1 MGKRLASLLFIL
13 MFQFT
18 ALYGQEILTAQR
30 HMELVSSNYAGI
42 RDFEA
47 NVTIRS
53 GNSNMSGTLSYLAPS
68 FLRIDFTQPA
78 GQVIVYNTEALTI
91 YIPDMRAVL
100 KQQISQGRRP
110 SGGTAGI
117 GLSLL
122 RNNYVASF
130 LVSPYPEPLE
140 GSGERVIKLRL
151 TRRSNA
157 EGFREIILSINPET
171 RLIRRMEG
179 RTLAD
184 SEVRFDFTNIRI
196 NQGIPEQ
203 RFVYDTPP
211 SVNMY
216 HNFLFRDNE

>member
-1 MGKRLASLLFIL
+1 VVKRIISIFFIL
-13 MFQFT
+13 IFQLT
-18 ALYGQEILTAQR
+18 ILYGQEIITAQR
-30 HMELVSSNYAGI
+30 HMELVSGYYAGI

-47 NVTIRS
+47 SVTIRS
-53 GNSNMSGTLSYLAPS
+53 GNSNMAGRISYLAPS
-68 FLRIDFTQPA
+68 FIRIDFTQPS
-78 GQVIVYNTEALTI
+78 GQVIVFNSEALTI
-91 YIPDMRAVL
+91 YVPDMRAVL
-100 KQQISQGRRP
+100 SQPLARGRRA
-110 SGGTAGI
+110 SGGTAGA
-117 GLSLL
+117 GLTLL

-130 LVSPYPEPLE
+130 LESPYPVPLE

-184 SEVRFDFTNIRI
+184 TEVTFNFSNIRI

-203 RFVYDTPP
+203 RFIYDPP
-211 SVNMY
+211 SGANMY
-216 HNFLFRDNE
+216 HNFLFRDND

>member
-1 MGKRLASLLFIL
+1 VVKRIISIFFIL
-13 MFQFT
+13 IFQFSI
-18 ALYGQEILTAQR
+18 LYGQEIITAQR
-30 HMELVSSNYAGI
+30 HMELVSGYYAGI

-53 GNSNMSGTLSYLAPS
+53 GNSNMAGVMSYLAPS
-68 FLRIDFTQPA
+68 FVRIDFSQPS
-78 GQVIVYNTEALTI
+78 GQVIVFNSEALTI

-100 KQQISQGRRP
+100 NQPLARGRRA
-110 SGGTAGI
+110 SGGTAGV

-130 LVSPYPEPLE
+130 LESPYPVPLE

-184 SEVRFDFTNIRI
+184 TEVTFNFSNIRI

-203 RFVYDTPP
+203 RFLYDPP
-211 SVNMY
+211 SGANMY
-216 HNFLFRDNE
+216 HNFLFRDND